1 MSTLPLITYQKKVF
15 VKKFPDSR
23 HSFMCVCVCVCV
35 CKHGPATYMV
45 TKPKVAHIPQS
56 LNTHTGPWLRLQLFQ
71 VHSLTR
77 TLPLRHAHTPPVIG
91 RSPWECR
98 ASGLWLD
105 EGRWRAAQATP
116 PTGTA
121 PRTISAG
128 RSSTTEWKRE
138 GRERKEEKKEK
149 TCAQLL
155 WIEYWSFER
164 SDTNPNW
171 IPGVFDNRPPELR
184 ASASD

>member
-23 HSFMCVCVCVCV
+23 HSFMCVYVCVCV

-56 LNTHTGPWLRLQLFQ
+56 LNTHTGSWLRLQLFQ

-91 RSPWECR
+91 RSP
-98 ASGLWLD
+98 
-105 EGRWRAAQATP
+105 
-116 PTGTA
+116 
-121 PRTISAG
+121 
-128 RSSTTEWKRE
+128 
-138 GRERKEEKKEK
+138 
-149 TCAQLL
+149 
-155 WIEYWSFER
+155 
-164 SDTNPNW
+164 
-171 IPGVFDNRPPELR
+171 
-184 ASASD
+184 